1 VLSVPLEDFVLIQ
14 ARLVSRSRPVGI
26 RFHYWQQGAQIHA
39 SPLVVELPAQ
49 VGHRD
54 VRWKRGVTAESIKGG
69 LVEVEDDGDQDM
81 GPFEGRVIVN
91 L

>member
-1 VLSVPLEDFVLIQ
+1 VLIR
-14 ARLVSRSRPVGI
+14 ARLLSRSRPVGI
-26 RFHYWQQGAQIHA
+26 RFHYWQQGAQLHA
-39 SPLVVELPAQ
+39 GPLVVERLAQ

-54 VRWKRGVTAESIKGG
+54 VQWKRGVTAESIKGG
-69 LVEVEDDGDQDM
+69 LVEVEDDGDQDV

>member
-1 VLSVPLEDFVLIQ
+1 VLNVPLEVFVLVQ

-26 RFHYWQQGAQIHA
+26 RFHYWQQGAQLHA
-39 SPLVVELPAQ
+39 GPLVEELPAQ
-49 VGHRD
+49 VGYRD
-54 VRWKRGVTAESIKGG
+54 VQWKRGVTTESIKGG
-69 LVEVEDDGDQDM
+69 FVEIEDDGDQDV